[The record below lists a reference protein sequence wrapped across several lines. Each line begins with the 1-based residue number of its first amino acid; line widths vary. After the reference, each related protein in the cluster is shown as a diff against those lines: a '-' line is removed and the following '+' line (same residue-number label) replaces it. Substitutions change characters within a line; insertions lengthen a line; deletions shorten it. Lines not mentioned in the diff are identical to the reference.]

1 MPALSRFYIK
11 GDKMNK
17 LKLSLSMLIFG
28 TIGIFV
34 KYIPLSSSVIAMT
47 RGYLGAIVLLVVML
61 VSGKKVDVKGIK
73 INLLKLV
80 FSGAAIGIN
89 WILLFEAYNYTS
101 VAVATLCYYMQP
113 VLLIILAPLLL
124 KEKLSKKKVFCV
136 PVALLGMVLVSG
148 VLSSGQRVDIRGIA
162 LGLGAALFYT
172 SVVLVNRTM
181 KEISAYDSTLIQL
194 FMAALVITPYNAVVG
209 FGDVSG
215 LDVKALVMLLIVGI
229 VHTGL
234 TYYLYFSSVKSL
246 PGETVAIYSYIDPAF
261 AVLLSVFLLGEPM
274 TLSGAAG
281 AVLILG
287 ACMASEIEFKRK

>member
-1 MPALSRFYIK
+1 
-11 GDKMNK
+11 MNK

-34 KYIPLSSSVIAMT
+34 RYIPLPSSTIAMT
-47 RGYLGAIVLLVVML
+47 RGYLGAVVLLLVML
-61 VSGKKVDVKGIK
+61 LSGKKIDVCGIK
-73 INLLKLV
+73 KNLVKLIL
-80 FSGAAIGIN
+80 SGAAIGVN

-101 VAVATLCYYMQP
+101 VAIATLSYYMQP
-113 VLLIILAPLLL
+113 VLLIILTPLLL
-124 KEKLSKKKVFCV
+124 KEKTSLKKVLCV

-148 VLSSGQRVDIRGIA
+148 VLSSDQNVDIRGVA
-162 LGLGAALFYT
+162 LGLGAAVLYT
-172 SVVLVNRTM
+172 SVVLINRTM

-194 FMAALVITPYNAVVG
+194 FVAALVITPYNAAMG

-215 LDVKALVMLLIVGI
+215 LGVNALVMLLVVGI

-246 PGETVAIYSYIDPAF
+246 PSETVAIYSYIDPAF
-261 AVLLSVFLLGEPM
+261 AVILSVLLLGEPM
-274 TLSGAAG
+274 TMAGTVG

-287 ACMASEIEFKRK
+287 ACMFSELNFKRK